1 MKTLLEIEADVSA
14 MASRIAVPAAFL
26 PTFGR
31 SRDGAHPHV
40 EVGADVYQY
49 VVVER
54 GCELERRRTPDYLKL
69 LYWVFADVTH
79 QMAFDHELRHRVA
92 HQDSRRIAF
101 AMQVELLARLDPA
114 FADRR
119 RREIAKILAKA
130 PYNDAP

>member
-1 MKTLLEIEADVSA
+1 MKTLLEIEADVRA
-14 MASRIAVPAAFL
+14 MASRIAVPVCLL
-26 PTFGR
+26 PTFGK
-31 SRDGAHPHV
+31 SQDGGRPHV
-40 EVGADVYQY
+40 EVGGGAYQY

-54 GCELERRRTPDYLKL
+54 GCELERRRTPDDGTL